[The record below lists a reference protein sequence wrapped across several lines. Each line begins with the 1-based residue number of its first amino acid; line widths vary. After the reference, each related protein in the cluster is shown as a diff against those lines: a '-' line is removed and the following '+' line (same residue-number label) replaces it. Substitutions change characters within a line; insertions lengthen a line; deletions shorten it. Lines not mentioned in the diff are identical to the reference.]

1 MSRAGYLS
9 ERQYS
14 RRKLGL
20 LSVRGEVTQSARWV
34 SSLEGVADGG
44 NGRWHLASP
53 WREPRSGRWP
63 IRTNASPLDHTACE
77 EGLVTLPHLP
87 LRFVV
92 KGPQV
97 DVGQGARHRLRPRGA
112 CCPHHGRAPAVGCLW
127 TGSRWSEQRVL
138 LCLPHSV
145 PHTSLWG
152 LSYLLFPLRGF
163 ALSHYSYP
171 HPV

>member
-112 CCPHHGRAPAVGCLW
+112 CCPHHVAGHL
-127 TGSRWSEQRVL
+127 
-138 LCLPHSV
+138 
-145 PHTSLWG
+145 LWG
-152 LSYLLFPLRGF
+152 VCGPGAGGRNRGCSYVSPILCPTLPYGVCPISSFL
-163 ALSHYSYP
+163 
-171 HPV
+171 